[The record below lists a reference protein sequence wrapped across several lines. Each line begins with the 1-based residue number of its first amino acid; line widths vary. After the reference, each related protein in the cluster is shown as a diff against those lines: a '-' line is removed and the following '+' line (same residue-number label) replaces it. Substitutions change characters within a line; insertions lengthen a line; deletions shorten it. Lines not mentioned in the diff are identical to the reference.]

1 MGVKNKIVILLSF
14 MLLLVLLIAT
24 FLGSRR
30 DDLPSDM
37 PSNFGIVFTYGF
49 QQSLAYSGVDTLK
62 DCVTKDLIM
71 DGIAQVPCILSEKAL
86 NEIYRLLHDVHIT
99 RYPSEYQTSLSDL
112 LQFRGQRHVTP
123 SMVYSLKIY
132 HGDSLV
138 HSVYWHD
145 SSLSGSFRARAL
157 RKCLSEIISIIENT
171 EEYKKLPEKRGGYAY
186 LPFIQNDCNG
196 S

>member
-1 MGVKNKIVILLSF
+1 MGVKSKIVILLAF
-14 MLLLVLLIAT
+14 MLLLVLPIAT

-30 DDLPSDM
+30 DVLPSDM
-37 PSNFGIVFTYGF
+37 PSNFGVVFTYGF
-49 QQSLAYSGVDTLK
+49 QQSLAYSGIDTLN

-71 DGIAQVPCILSEKAL
+71 DGITQAPCILSESAL

-99 RYPSEYQTSLSDL
+99 RYPSDYRTFLSDL
-112 LQFRGQRHVTP
+112 LRFRGQRRVTP
-123 SMVYSLKIY
+123 SMIYSLKMY

-145 SSLSGSFRARAL
+145 SSLSGSYRARAL

-186 LPFIQNDCNG
+186 LPYIQNDSNG